1 MRFARPNTETL
12 SLMSMSMAC
21 DLTTFVM
28 PLIVAALV
36 SQHGMSDAQAG
47 FTAAAQLM
55 SCALLSFALAPKVR
69 TLNPRLTIALGLLL
83 VGGGNAL
90 TLVAHDSWVLIAA
103 RVAAGLGE
111 ALVNV
116 LVAVVVARQR
126 DPDRGFAMI
135 NIGITS
141 GAVLVFVVAPL
152 LTPLTGDNCIF
163 WILAVLPVLVA
174 PCVWGIQAQPLALT
188 NPLSAAPAQAGLARF
203 GVTLPGLAILLGVVG
218 FGIAGN
224 AIFVFVERIG
234 EGLGVTYT
242 QMVHMMLW
250 VTVWTAIGPVV
261 ARIIGTRFGRM
272 PVLAFA
278 FLGLAVSDPM
288 MGAPSTPG
296 VLFIGLNLGGFCLL
310 LAAPFYM
317 GLMAEMDPRGR
328 LISLGR
334 GVISVGSAIT
344 PAIASL
350 MLLAG
355 GGFPAIGYLSAGI
368 SVFSLGLV
376 YYAYQST
383 QRRRSLPEPVA
394 ALQLD

>member
-1 MRFARPNTETL
+1 MRFARPSFETL

-36 SQHGMSDAQAG
+36 SRHGMSDAQAG
-47 FTAAAQLM
+47 FTATAQLM
-55 SCALLSFALAPKVR
+55 ACALASFALAPVVR
-69 TLNPRLTIALGLLL
+69 NLNPRMTIALGLLL
-83 VGGGNAL
+83 VGSGNAV
-90 TLVAHDSWVLIAA
+90 TLAVHGGWVLILA

-116 LVAVVVARQR
+116 LVCIVVARQR

-141 GAVLVFVVAPL
+141 GAVVVFVVAPL
-152 LTPLTGDNCIF
+152 LTPVTGDDCIF
-163 WILAVLPVLVA
+163 WVLAALPALVLPCLL
-174 PCVWGIQAQPLALT
+174 GIQSQPLALT
-188 NPLSAAPAQAGLARF
+188 NPLSAAPARSGLARF
-203 GVTLPGLAILLGVVG
+203 GVTLPGLAILLGIVG

-224 AIFVFVERIG
+224 AIFIFVERIG
-234 EGLGVTYT
+234 EGLGVTYA

-278 FLGLAVSDPM
+278 FLGLAISDPM

-355 GGFPAIGYLSAGI
+355 GGFPAIGYISAGV
-368 SVFSLGLV
+368 SVLSLGLV

-383 QRRRSLPEPVA
+383 QRRRPVAEPVA
-394 ALQLD
+394 ALQLE